1 MLLGRIASS
10 SNRVL
15 SAMQAVVV
23 QAQEH
28 IRKTYENFTDQ
39 SWAQR
44 MAQHYPLG
52 FREYLAALKSIRRLR
67 DKEREFGP
75 KEYYLSGIEP
85 GELGLAARYNA
96 ERHTPDGQG
105 WLNYLV
111 GTNPGYFQKFAA
123 VPSPQL
129 IESERKRHTLIVAG
143 SGHGKSE
150 LMKALA
156 YHYVETDPKSA
167 AVVVIDPNG
176 KLAREIS
183 RWPQFA
189 ADPDRLVYIRAD
201 LIAEHVPPL
210 NPFYLAKAYPAA
222 FRDEMA
228 EGFAR
233 TLTELLPKA
242 ELTSNMEMVVR
253 SCARVLL
260 DRPGSSLHDLLIML
274 GDKSDP
280 RRAELLEAGRNSA
293 DPMLADFFRFQ
304 FDSDALASSKN
315 GLRNRLYTLLLHS
328 GFRQIICADG
338 CLNLMSMIEQRR
350 VIVFD
355 LLGLGYEERKALGR
369 LILMMLWSVGQE
381 RFRRDARQYVPTH
394 VFVDEASILAGPAF
408 GTFLKEY
415 RRVGLHLTMAQQ
427 VAGDGLGGTLT
438 DSLLENTAIKF
449 AGMNNRRSIARLL
462 SVSPEEAKALA
473 DLPERQ
479 FWCKWGSG
487 SELVSVAVR
496 DDLAG
501 SAKAMSDAQ
510 WAQLVAG
517 WKAGKLYR
525 PIADTSP
532 APAARSTAP
541 RNDLPL
547 D

>member
-1 MLLGRIASS
+1 VRARQA
-10 SNRVL
+10 RVIELQNTL
-15 SAMQAVVV
+15 SDTAA
-23 QAQEH
+23 AEH
-28 IRKTYENFTDQ
+28 TVK
-39 SWAQR
+39 
-44 MAQHYPLG
+44 HYPLSYKDYLHG
-52 FREYLAALKSIRRLR
+52 LKIVHTVRKELRREKDASYFYLDA
-67 DKEREFGP
+67 EP
-75 KEYYLSGIEP
+75 KYI
-85 GELGLAARYNA
+85 GLAERYNS
-96 ERHTPDGQG
+96 ETHTPDAKG
-105 WLNYLV
+105 WRAYLAD
-111 GTNPGYFQKFAA
+111 TH
-123 VPSPQL
+123 PSFRLCSDAMPALPL
-129 IESERKRHTLIVAG
+129 IEGERIGHTLIVAG
-143 SGHGKSE
+143 AGHGKSE

-167 AVVVIDPNG
+167 AVVVIDPHG
-176 KLAREIS
+176 SFAREVA

-201 LIAEHVPPL
+201 LIAGHVPPL
-210 NPFYLAKAYPAA
+210 NPFYLAKAYPAE

-228 EGFAR
+228 AGLAR

-260 DRPGSSLHDLLIML
+260 DRPGSTLHDLLIML

-304 FDSDALASSKN
+304 FDSDALASSKS

-338 CLNLMSMIEQRR
+338 CLNLMSMIEKRR

-355 LLGLGYEERKALGR
+355 LLGLGSEERAALGR
-369 LILMMLWSVGQE
+369 LVLMMLWSVGQVQ
-381 RFRRDARQYVPTH
+381 FRRDARKLVPTH

-408 GTFLKEY
+408 GVFLKEY
-415 RRVGLHLTMAQQ
+415 RKVGLHLTMAQQ
-427 VAGDGLGGTLT
+427 VAGDGLGGSLT
-438 DSLLENTAIKF
+438 DSLLANTAIKF
-449 AGMNNRRSIARLL
+449 AGINNRRDISRLL
-462 SVSPEEAKALA
+462 SVSPEEAKALS
-473 DLPERQ
+473 DLPRGQ

-501 SAKAMSDAQ
+501 SAKVMTDEQ
-510 WAQLVAG
+510 WAKLVAG

-525 PIADTSP
+525 PIAAASP
-532 APAARSTAP
+532 APAARSTTP

-547 D
+547 

>member
-1 MLLGRIASS
+1 MLLGQIASS
-10 SNRVL
+10 GSQVL
-15 SAMQAVVV
+15 NAMKAVVAQSQAHLRTTYANFDEPSRV
-23 QAQEH
+23 Q
-28 IRKTYENFTDQ
+28 RL
-39 SWAQR
+39 
-44 MAQHYPLG
+44 AQHYPLG
-52 FREYLAALKSIRRLR
+52 FRDYLAALKSIRRLR
-67 DKEREFGP
+67 ERVRDYQP
-75 KEYYLSGIEP
+75 REYYQLADDP

-96 ERHTPDGQG
+96 ERHTPDDQG

-111 GTNPGYFQKFAA
+111 DTNPGYFQKFAS
-123 VPSPQL
+123 VPGPQL
-129 IESERKRHTLIVAG
+129 IEGERVGHTLIVAG
-143 SGHGKSE
+143 AGHGKSE
-150 LMKALA
+150 LMKALV

-167 AVVVIDPNG
+167 AVVVIDPHG
-176 KLAREIS
+176 TFAREVA

-201 LIAEHVPPL
+201 LIAGHVPPL
-210 NPFYLAKAYPAA
+210 NPFYLARAYPAE

-228 EGFAR
+228 AGLAR

-260 DRPGSSLHDLLIML
+260 DRPGSTLHDLLIML

-280 RRAELLEAGRNSA
+280 RRAEMLEAGRNSA

-304 FDSDALASSKN
+304 FDSDALASSKS

-338 CLNLMSMIEQRR
+338 CLNLMSMIEKRR

-355 LLGLGYEERKALGR
+355 LLGLGSEERAALGR
-369 LILMMLWSVGQE
+369 LVLMMLWSVGQVQ
-381 RFRRDARQYVPTH
+381 FRRDARKLVPTH

-408 GTFLKEY
+408 GVFLKEY
-415 RRVGLHLTMAQQ
+415 RKVGLHLTMAQQ
-427 VAGDGLGGTLT
+427 VAGDGLGGSLT
-438 DSLLENTAIKF
+438 DSLLANTAIKF
-449 AGMNNRRSIARLL
+449 AGINNRRDISRLL
-462 SVSPEEAKALA
+462 SVSPEEAKALS
-473 DLPERQ
+473 DLPRGQ

-487 SELVSVAVR
+487 SELVSIAVR

-501 SAKAMSDAQ
+501 SAKVMTDEQ
-510 WAQLVAG
+510 WAKLVAG

-525 PIADTSP
+525 PIAAASP
-532 APAARSTAP
+532 APAARSTTP

-547 D
+547 

>member
-1 MLLGRIASS
+1 MLLGQIASS
-10 SNRVL
+10 GSQVL
-15 SAMQAVVV
+15 NAMKAVVAQSQAHLRTTYANFDEPSRV
-23 QAQEH
+23 Q
-28 IRKTYENFTDQ
+28 RL
-39 SWAQR
+39 
-44 MAQHYPLG
+44 AQHYPLG
-52 FREYLAALKSIRRLR
+52 FRDYLAALKSIRRLR
-67 DKEREFGP
+67 ERVRDYQP
-75 KEYYLSGIEP
+75 REYYQLADDP

-96 ERHTPDGQG
+96 ERHTPDDQG

-111 GTNPGYFQKFAA
+111 DTNPGYFQKFAS
-123 VPSPQL
+123 VPGPQL
-129 IESERKRHTLIVAG
+129 IEGERVGHTLIVAG
-143 SGHGKSE
+143 AGHGKSE
-150 LMKALA
+150 LMKALV

-167 AVVVIDPNG
+167 AVVVIDPHG
-176 KLAREIS
+176 TFAREVA

-189 ADPDRLVYIRAD
+189 ADPDRLAYIRAD
-201 LIAEHVPPL
+201 LIAGHVPPL
-210 NPFYLAKAYPAA
+210 NPFYLARAYPAE

-228 EGFAR
+228 AGLAR

-260 DRPGSSLHDLLIML
+260 DRQGSTLHDLLIML

-280 RRAELLEAGRNSA
+280 RRADLLEAGRNSP
-293 DPMLADFFRFQ
+293 DPMLADFFRYQ

-315 GLRNRLYTLLLHS
+315 GLRNRLFTLLLHS
-328 GFRQIICADG
+328 GFRQIICAEG
-338 CLNLMSMIEQRR
+338 CLNLMSMIEKRR

-355 LLGLGYEERKALGR
+355 LLGLGGEERAALGR
-369 LILMMLWSVGQE
+369 LVLMMLWSVGQVQ
-381 RFRRDARQYVPTH
+381 FRRDARQLVPTH
-394 VFVDEASILAGPAF
+394 VFIDEASILAGPAF
-408 GTFLKEY
+408 GVFLKEY
-415 RRVGLHLTMAQQ
+415 RKVGLHLTMAQQ
-427 VAGDGLGGTLT
+427 VAGDGLGGSLT
-438 DSLLENTAIKF
+438 DSLLANTAIKF
-449 AGMNNRRSIARLL
+449 AGINNRRDISRLL
-462 SVSPEEAKALA
+462 GVSPEEAKALS
-473 DLPERQ
+473 DLPRGQ

-501 SAKAMSDAQ
+501 SAKVMTDAQ

-525 PIADTSP
+525 PIAAASP

>member
-1 MLLGRIASS
+1 MLLGGIASS
-10 SNRVL
+10 GNRVL
-15 SAMQAVVV
+15 SAMQAVVKGA
-23 QAQEH
+23 QAHMVRIYAKHDEAS
-28 IRKTYENFTDQ
+28 R
-39 SWAQR
+39 AQR
-44 MAQHYPLG
+44 FAQHYPLSL
-52 FREYLAALKSIRRLR
+52 REYLAALKSIRRLC
-67 DKEREFGP
+67 DKAREYRPYEYHLAGP
-75 KEYYLSGIEP
+75 EP
-85 GELGLAARYNA
+85 AELGLAARYNA

-111 GTNPGYFQKFAA
+111 DTHPGYLQEFAA

-129 IESERKRHTLIVAG
+129 IEGERKRHTLIVAG

-156 YHYVETDPKSA
+156 YHYVETDPQSA

-201 LIAEHVPPL
+201 LIAGHVPPL
-210 NPFYLAKAYPAA
+210 NPFYLAKAYPAE

-228 EGFAR
+228 AGLAR

-242 ELTSNMEMVVR
+242 ELTSNMEMTVR

-260 DRPGSSLHDLLIML
+260 DRPGSTLHDLLIML

-280 RRAELLEAGRNSA
+280 RRADLLEAGRNSA

-304 FDSDALASSKN
+304 FDSDALASSKS

-338 CLNLMSMIEQRR
+338 CLDLMSMIEQRR

-355 LLGLGYEERKALGR
+355 LLGLGNDERAAIGR
-369 LILMMLWSVGQE
+369 LVLMMLWSVGQVQ
-381 RFRRDARQYVPTH
+381 FRRDMRQIVPTH

-408 GTFLKEY
+408 GTFLREY
-415 RRVGLHLTMAQQ
+415 RKVGLHLTMAQQ
-427 VAGDGLGGTLT
+427 VAGDGLGGSLT
-438 DSLLENTAIKF
+438 DSLLANTAIKF
-449 AGMNNRRSIARLL
+449 AGINNRRDISRLL
-462 SVSPEEAKALA
+462 SVSPEEAKALS
-473 DLPERQ
+473 DLPRGQ

-496 DDLAG
+496 DDLADG
-501 SAKAMSDAQ
+501 AKAMSDQQ
-510 WAQLVAG
+510 WEQLVAG
-517 WKAGKLYR
+517 WKARKIYR
-525 PIADTSP
+525 PIAASP
-532 APAARSTAP
+532 APAVRSTTP

-547 D
+547 